1 MKSAG
6 NAINGPR
13 SKESGITLVET
24 LIAMLILLFGLL
36 AMAHVL
42 SFGTIASKTLG
53 RDSTKST
60 AYAHDKMEE
69 LLTLEFGDTTTDVT
83 VNAPF
88 PATGV
93 GLTAGGSV
101 PPSTPADGYVDYL
114 DINGARTTSS
124 EGAYTRQ
131 WQIINDATGLKRII
145 VVVTSTKSFRYGVSP
160 SAVLVTFKTS

>member
-1 MKSAG
+1 MNLTETLA
-6 NAINGPR
+6 NTR
-13 SKESGITLVET
+13 RLDQSGVTLVET

-53 RDSTKST
+53 RDSTKTT

-69 LLTLEFGDTTTDVT
+69 LLNLAFGDTTTNVT

-88 PATGV
+88 PANGI
-93 GLTAGGSV
+93 GLTAGGGI
-101 PPSTPADGYVDYL
+101 TPGTPVTGYADYL
-114 DINGARTTSS
+114 DANGSRTTS
-124 EGAYTRQ
+124 GAAAYVRQ

-145 VVVTSTKSFRYGVSP
+145 VVVTSTKSFQYGATP